1 MEDLI
6 QTLAKFGLYLD
17 TYLTSLSADFLNH
30 KKRIFIGY
38 LAISAVMAVVFL
50 CAWRG
55 LGIRG
60 AVGKVFD
67 KKIFWSKS
75 AKADYF
81 IYAINRIISILISPY
96 LIAQG
101 VVTTFL
107 FFQLSKQNVV
117 GFQSLDHWPSLLI
130 ITFYTLAY
138 FFMDD
143 LSKYIVH
150 RCMHNWQFLWAFHKV
165 HHSAETMTPITVYRV
180 HPVESIIYGLRG
192 SIVIGAMIGIFAY
205 CFGIDNFSLA
215 TLLGVNLFSFI
226 FNVAGA
232 NLRHSHIEI
241 AYWPWLEKIFISPAQ
256 HQLHHSIE
264 NKHFNK
270 NYGAMLAVWDWLFGS
285 LHFSET
291 GEKLKFG
298 LRPTEAS
305 ATNIVQIY
313 FRPFVDV
320 YRLLKNSGK
329 KLILLSNSLKFLA
342 RRVGED

>member
-1 MEDLI
+1 MIQCRVFCSQVFVLEDLI

-107 FFQLSKQNVV
+107 FFQLSKQNVL

-143 LSKYIVH
+143 L
-150 RCMHNWQFLWAFHKV
+150 
-165 HHSAETMTPITVYRV
+165 
-180 HPVESIIYGLRG
+180 
-192 SIVIGAMIGIFAY
+192 
-205 CFGIDNFSLA
+205 
-215 TLLGVNLFSFI
+215 
-226 FNVAGA
+226 
-232 NLRHSHIEI
+232 
-241 AYWPWLEKIFISPAQ
+241 
-256 HQLHHSIE
+256 
-264 NKHFNK
+264 
-270 NYGAMLAVWDWLFGS
+270 
-285 LHFSET
+285 
-291 GEKLKFG
+291 
-298 LRPTEAS
+298 
-305 ATNIVQIY
+305 
-313 FRPFVDV
+313 FR
-320 YRLLKNSGK
+320 
-329 KLILLSNSLKFLA
+329 
-342 RRVGED
+342 